1 MLTKKNFTRFITCI
15 KEKITFIK
23 EKNLHLYIGAGLF
36 VFYTILGYKNPIM
49 RWYNKHVIDEYLCE
63 IESNIAL
70 QLLGVLLI
78 SICIYG
84 LIQKYKNRYRF
95 DSRLIFLVV
104 LLSTIIFICRLSG
117 LYDYLS
123 FLGFISYVDVI
134 LLIGTGYVIVS
145 IVNVCLERKEEKRKE
160 EKRKEENNDISSQ
173 YLDGIL
179 HDCPITKEDDDIF
192 NLKDE
197 IRRIVSIIKDS
208 DKNKTWSLAVTA
220 QWGMGKTSFIN
231 CIVDQLEKEKEKEKE
246 KIEVLVFNPRT
257 SKSVAT
263 IQEDFFTQFTCILS
277 KYDSRCSHVLK
288 DYMSALQLIDN
299 RGLVEKAIHFYRV
312 WNKVDLKESIKK
324 TLKRIPQKVLVVID
338 DFDRLSRDEI
348 LEVLKLIDSNAAFP
362 NIFFLTAYDK
372 KQVNK
377 YFGDKGNTEDACF
390 VDKFFNL
397 EFAIPL
403 RPYIYISRFIEE
415 ELNKK
420 FPANDKQEIKF
431 NNIVTRFQYL
441 FRQYV
446 PTLRDAKRYINQFAL
461 DYREVEGDVVL
472 HEFILVQLIKYRF
485 PEEYK
490 QLYKT
495 AFIKEKFLKAP
506 GIYVQKE
513 SIPEDTKSLSILQEL
528 FPKEPDSVKD
538 SYRHI
543 YSIQSFQNYFIN
555 QIFGTL
561 RIREMNKVFTENI
574 NDAYELI
581 DHWLKDKESTN
592 SIIDYLRNITIGEST
607 TFYVHYSQIVTY
619 VMVKRP
625 NSELWWL
632 FLNLTH
638 IEEVDKYF
646 KEDKKEDEVEFKE
659 KILKIITN
667 KEYDDYLVLA
677 RKLHSRYM
685 RGDLS
690 DKEYLIKDSDIWKTI
705 KKEFIEYT
713 RSSTKDDAKLQ
724 EWLYNCID
732 HKDTPS
738 NKFCFDADCLDA
750 YREYI
755 ENSPN
760 YYIQNFVRLAYISS
774 DLQSNSIAC
783 EPLWQQIFGDQ
794 EHFEAF
800 IERCEEQNV
809 PGIQRVKNFW
819 RLYKANDMNPIEF
832 EAQGNV
838 QEKIDSD
845 LTDEIKKLE
854 QLEEIEKEIK
864 SISLHNQEFTIESK
878 EEILTSLNDF
888 KSRLSE
894 ISLYIRLNGKINNII
909 DDLIEKNRAS

>member
-1 MLTKKNFTRFITCI
+1 MLTKKNFTSINTFI
-15 KEKITFIK
+15 KEKITLIK
-23 EKNLHLYIGAGLF
+23 EKDLHLYFGAGLL
-36 VFYTILGYKNPIM
+36 VLYTILGYKNPIM
-49 RWYNKHVIDEYLCE
+49 RWYNKHVINEFLCK
-63 IESNIAL
+63 IVSNFAL

-78 SICIYG
+78 SISIYD

-95 DSRLIFLVV
+95 DSRLIFLIV
-104 LLSTIIFICRLSG
+104 LLSTIIFICRLNGS
-117 LYDYLS
+117 YDYLS
-123 FLGFISYVDVI
+123 FLGFISYVDVM
-134 LLIGTGYVIVS
+134 LLIGTSYVIVS
-145 IVNVCLERKEEKRKE
+145 WVNEK
-160 EKRKEENNDISSQ
+160 KRKEENNDIYSQ

-192 NLKDE
+192 DFKDE
-197 IRRIVSIIKDS
+197 IRKIVSIIKDS

-220 QWGMGKTSFIN
+220 QWGIGKTSFIN
-231 CIVDQLEKEKEKEKE
+231 CIVDHLEKEKD

-277 KYDSRCSHVLK
+277 KYDSRCSHVIK

-312 WNKVDLKESIKK
+312 WNKVDLKDSIKK
-324 TLKRIPQKVLVVID
+324 TLKRIPKKVLVVID
-338 DFDRLSRDEI
+338 DFDRLSKDEI

-377 YFGDKGNTEDACF
+377 YFGDIGNAEDACF

-403 RPYIYISRFIEE
+403 RPYIYISRFIEG
-415 ELNKK
+415 ELKKK
-420 FPANDKQEIKF
+420 FPANDDQEIKF
-431 NNIVTRFQYL
+431 NDIVTRFQYL

-461 DYREVEGDVVL
+461 DYREVEGDVDL
-472 HEFILVQLIKYRF
+472 REFILVQLIKYRF

-495 AFIKEKFLKAP
+495 AYIEEKKLIAP
-506 GIYVQKE
+506 GIFVQKE
-513 SIPEDTKSLSILQEL
+513 SIPEDTKSLSILQRI
-528 FPKEPDSVKD
+528 FPKEANSVED

-555 QIFGTL
+555 QISGTL

-574 NDAYELI
+574 NDAYKLI
-581 DHWLKDKESTN
+581 DHWLEEKESTN
-592 SIIDYLRNITIGEST
+592 SIIDYLHNTPIGKT
-607 TFYVHYSQIVTY
+607 TTYYIPYCQIVTY
-619 VMVKRP
+619 IMAKRHD
-625 NSELWWL
+625 STIWSL

-638 IEEVDKYF
+638 IEEVDKYI
-646 KEDKKEDEVEFKE
+646 KEEEVENLK
-659 KILKIITN
+659 KAILKIITN
-667 KEYDDYLVLA
+667 KEYDKNLMLA
-677 RKLHSRYM
+677 RKLYYQHKINILPD
-685 RGDLS
+685 GIIIKVDDLMDFLKEEFLNDVIKTKDEKNIEQWLHDCIDS
-690 DKEYLIKDSDIWKTI
+690 VEPSGATLIDKECLAAYQKHIEKT
-705 KKEFIEYT
+705 
-713 RSSTKDDAKLQ
+713 
-724 EWLYNCID
+724 
-732 HKDTPS
+732 
-738 NKFCFDADCLDA
+738 
-750 YREYI
+750 
-755 ENSPN
+755 PN
-760 YYIQNFVRLAYISS
+760 YYIQNFVRLGYSS
-774 DLQSNSIAC
+774 HPEFNMVTC
-783 EPLWQQIFGDQ
+783 EPLWQQIFGNK

-800 IERCEEQNV
+800 IERCEKQNV
-809 PGIQRVKNFW
+809 QGIQRVKNFW

-832 EAQGNV
+832 NFEGNV

-854 QLEEIEKEIK
+854 QLEEIEKEIE
-864 SISLHNQEFTIESK
+864 SISLQNQEFTIESK

-888 KSRLSE
+888 KSRLNE
-894 ISLYIRLNGKINNII
+894 ISLYIRLNGRIKNKI
-909 DDLIEKNRAS
+909 DSLVEKYQVYRLLSQPYGSY